1 MAGNP
6 YYAGT
11 YWARSYFGGGGDA
24 PEGSIY
30 ATISGAS
37 QLSVSFTAVAF
48 ISANIS
54 GFAMVVADAETA
66 GGVRDIAATLLGSS
80 TVSANLTIP
89 GHVVDLQKPIGGGG
103 GSGGTPAGS
112 FITYARHFREEPVPI
127 FLSANLGGS
136 SKIAADV
143 SATAD
148 LAANIVAE
156 ATISVSIRYTKNFV
170 QSDNEFWAMAA

>member
-103 GSGGTPAGS
+103 GSGGTPRAASSLTPGTS
-112 FITYARHFREEPVPI
+112 VKSQSRSSCLPI
-127 FLSANLGGS
+127 WVDLPKLLQTFQQQPTWRPTSWPKRRS
-136 SKIAADV
+136 RSR
-143 SATAD
+143 SATRK
-148 LAANIVAE
+148 LCPE
-156 ATISVSIRYTKNFV
+156 R
-170 QSDNEFWAMAA
+170 Q